1 MSGTTLRKSFKKIQQ
16 IFQVHRRVV
25 WSILHMFR
33 KFQVR
38 SSKIKSVRTNRAKSD
53 SVLPVTFLAP

>member
-1 MSGTTLRKSFKKIQQ
+1 MSGATLRKSFKKIQE

-25 WSILHMFR
+25 WGILHMFR

-38 SSKIKSVRTNRAKSD
+38 SSKITSNRTDRAKSD
-53 SVLPVTFLAP
+53 RVCPVTLIAP